1 MEQWR
6 KRWTAVDWTAFLAE
20 QESPMDIGELRRSTH
35 TGRPL
40 GTADFLEWLGKS
52 TRRPL
57 EARRA
62 GGRKM
67 PVADT
72 AQEGET
78 IFACNLGDVRAF
90 SVLPVQHSIVNF
102 TITGGGD

>member
-6 KRWTAVDWTAFLAE
+6 KRWTAVDWTAFLAQ

-35 TGRPL
+35 TGCPL
-40 GTADFLEWLGKS
+40 GTADFLEWLEKS

-57 EARRA
+57 AARRA
-62 GGRKM
+62 GRRKM

-72 AQEGET
+72 AQAG
-78 IFACNLGDVRAF
+78 
-90 SVLPVQHSIVNF
+90 
-102 TITGGGD
+102 ITFVA